1 MRRDNTDRAALGLPM
16 GHLSIESLA
25 DQTFHIWVSE
35 VSDKLALLMHFS
47 IHIHIHIYIQVYIHI
62 CLVTSN
68 VLFKHLVLY
77 I

>member
-1 MRRDNTDRAALGLPM
+1 M

-47 IHIHIHIYIQVYIHI
+47 IHIHIHTHIYKYIYIYVLLLQMYFLSI
-62 CLVTSN
+62 CSYTYN
-68 VLFKHLVLY
+68 N